1 MAAAEASPSTSSDK
15 EIYFVLDDQREIKV
29 HNSLQHLSGFLKDFL
44 KSLGEEQEGNSIK
57 IPTKDVGYDEVELLN
72 KFVAFLEQHHKD
84 QVRNEQ
90 DRKDFWMEFIPS
102 NREELRPL
110 AKDVDKDLLITAA
123 NAGDFLIVPAFIS
136 FCTYFLCERAQNLK
150 LKELREFLNEE
161 ADFDEEQ
168 LRIIRECPEFDNL

>member
-1 MAAAEASPSTSSDK
+1 MSADASPSTSNDR
-15 EIYFVLDDQREIKV
+15 EIFFVLSDGREVKV
-29 HNSLQHLSGFLKDFL
+29 HNSLHHLSGFLKDFL
-44 KSLGEEQEGNSIK
+44 KTMANDPSSIVK
-57 IPTKDVGYDEVELLN
+57 IPTNDVGYDEVELLN
-72 KFVAFLEQHHKD
+72 NFVAYLDENYKD

-90 DRKDFWMEFIPS
+90 DRKDFWMEFIPTHKE
-102 NREELRPL
+102 NLRNL
-110 AKDVDKDLLITAA
+110 AKDVDKDLLITSA
-123 NAGDFLIVPAFIS
+123 NAGDYLIIPAFIS